1 MSNKKKNCLPEAKS
15 WALARDLGDAKD
27 SKVSKDGGQ
36 VVGGPLEAHEREAKT
51 ADSSCRKKRE
61 NVSAKYKQKLNERN
75 SGTML

>member
-36 VVGGPLEAHEREAKT
+36 VVGGPLEAHEQEAKT
-51 ADSSCRKKRE
+51 ADSSCRKK
-61 NVSAKYKQKLNERN
+61 AGKC
-75 SGTML
+75 

>member
-1 MSNKKKNCLPEAKS
+1 MSNKTKNCLPEAKS

-51 ADSSCRKKRE
+51 ADSSCRKK
-61 NVSAKYKQKLNERN
+61 AGKC
-75 SGTML
+75 

>member
-36 VVGGPLEAHEREAKT
+36 VVGGPLEAHE
-51 ADSSCRKKRE
+51 
-61 NVSAKYKQKLNERN
+61 
-75 SGTML
+75 